1 MLFYK
6 LARSRPDKFAA
17 RVIGMVQKALGPTY
31 DVATHFTPRYKPWDQ
46 RLCLVPDS
54 DLFRSLKKGK
64 AAMATDTIETFT
76 ETGLRL
82 ASGRELPADI
92 VVSATGLKL
101 QALGGVALSVDG
113 RAVNLAETMSYKG
126 MMYTGV
132 PNLATAVGYTNAS
145 WTLKC
150 DLTCAHVCRL
160 LSYMDAKGYVSCV
173 PRRDAAVDELPLIDF
188 SSGYVQ
194 RAIDSFPKQGTK
206 KPWRLYQNYVLDW
219 FALKVAAVN
228 DRALLFA
235 RDARKHPI

>member
-1 MLFYK
+1 M
-6 LARSRPDKFAA
+6 
-17 RVIGMVQKALGPTY
+17 
-31 DVATHFTPRYKPWDQ
+31 
-46 RLCLVPDS
+46 PDS

-64 AAMATDTIETFT
+64 AEMATDTIETFT

-101 QALGGVALSVDG
+101 KVLGGVALEVDG
-113 RAVNLAETMSYKG
+113 RPVKLAETMSYKG

-160 LSYMDAKGYVSCV
+160 LAYMDRKGYVSCV
-173 PRRDAAVDELPLIDF
+173 PRRDPAIGEKPLIDF

-194 RAIDSFPKQGTK
+194 RAIDSFPRQGTK

-219 FALKVAAVN
+219 FALKVVAVN
-228 DRALLFA
+228 DRALVFA
-235 RDARKHPI
+235 RDERRRPT